1 MALLQNFH
9 GFAPWNM
16 GMNKNGELAENK
28 INLCLKQNKI
38 KKRYQAE
45 SKINLYLNQN
55 KIKKIPGK
63 YERHNLI
70 HLRY

>member
-9 GFAPWNM
+9 GFAPRNI
-16 GMNKNGELAENK
+16 GMNKNGELAERK

-38 KKRYQAE
+38 KKKRYQAE

-55 KIKKIPGK
+55 KINKDTRQIRKT
-63 YERHNLI
+63 
-70 HLRY
+70 

>member
-9 GFAPWNM
+9 GFAARNIE
-16 GMNKNGELAENK
+16 MNKNGELAESE

-38 KKRYQAE
+38 KKRYLAE

-55 KIKKIPGK
+55 KIKKDTRQIRK
-63 YERHNLI
+63 T
-70 HLRY
+70 